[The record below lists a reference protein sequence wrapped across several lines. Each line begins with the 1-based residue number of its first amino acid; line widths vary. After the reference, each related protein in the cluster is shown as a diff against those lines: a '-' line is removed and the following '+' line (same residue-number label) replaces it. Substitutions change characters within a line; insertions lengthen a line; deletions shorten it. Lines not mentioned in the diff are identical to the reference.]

1 MSNMSNEREKRA
13 RLSHAC
19 DRCRKRHVKCDGD
32 YPICGNCKSVNGECS
47 YSHPGSKRGYVETI
61 DDRLSKIEQVLSKYL
76 EGADTQQQNSNTS
89 TSRDSNS
96 GPELDVHDIVNMAAS
111 LRIKE
116 GHETM
121 QVLTE
126 SMSSAAMKSNSR
138 YVTTK
143 KNELSDGV
151 SPDSNYS
158 SKGSGGDLQQHS
170 LKDKKIQTLEPPLP
184 TEYKG
189 SKELPPKDLF
199 DHLIQLYLTHGY
211 ASRGP
216 IIHKPTFIKQLRD
229 KNNQPSLLLLNSI
242 FAVASFFSDDR
253 RTRTDPNNPATCG
266 DIFWNRSLT
275 LIDDFMDRARLST
288 VQVQL

>member
-1 MSNMSNEREKRA
+1 M
-13 RLSHAC
+13 
-19 DRCRKRHVKCDGD
+19 
-32 YPICGNCKSVNGECS
+32 
-47 YSHPGSKRGYVETI
+47 
-61 DDRLSKIEQVLSKYL
+61 
-76 EGADTQQQNSNTS
+76 
-89 TSRDSNS
+89 
-96 GPELDVHDIVNMAAS
+96 HDIVNMAAS

-138 YVTTK
+138 YVTAK

-170 LKDKKIQTLEPPLP
+170 SKENKKVQTLEPPLP

-211 ASRGP
+211 SSRGP

-229 KNNQPSLLLLNSI
+229 KNNQPSLLLLNAI
-242 FAVASFFSDDR
+242 FAVSSFFSDDR
-253 RTRTDPNNPATCG
+253 RTRTDPNNSATCG
-266 DIFWNRSLT
+266 DIFWNR
-275 LIDDFMDRARLST
+275 ALSMFK
-288 VQVQL
+288 